1 MKCILFAV
9 AFIAI
14 FFLSSCAPA
23 RVGVG
28 VSASSHP
35 YYGRSYGRSYYSPRP
50 YYSPYYYGHS
60 RSYGRPR
67 YGGHC
72 RR

>member
-1 MKCILFAV
+1 MKRILLFV
-9 AFIAI
+9 ALIAI
-14 FFLSSCAPA
+14 IFLSSCAPA
-23 RVGVG
+23 RIGVG
-28 VSASSHP
+28 VQVGPKP
-35 YYGRSYGRSYYSPRP
+35 YFGRSYYRP
-50 YYSPYYYGHS
+50 QPYSNPYYYGHS